1 MRGRSGRQ
9 GDPGFSRFYVAMDDE
24 LMMRFGGERLR
35 RIFARLGS
43 DFIQS
48 RMLTRAISNAQK
60 KVEGMNFDQRKHI
73 LDYDNVLAQHREA
86 MYSRRDQILTSNNL
100 KPIIKKMQY
109 SAAYDLTKMFGN
121 ESHGE

>member
-1 MRGRSGRQ
+1 MVIAYAAFCKIR
-9 GDPGFSRFYVAMDDE
+9 
-24 LMMRFGGERLR
+24 
-35 RIFARLGS
+35 S

-48 RMLTRAISNAQK
+48 RMLTRAISNAQ

-86 MYSRRDQILTSNNL
+86 MYARRDQILTATDL

-109 SAAYDLTKMFGN
+109 SAAYDLTKCLEINHMVSDLFIMMN
-121 ESHGE
+121 